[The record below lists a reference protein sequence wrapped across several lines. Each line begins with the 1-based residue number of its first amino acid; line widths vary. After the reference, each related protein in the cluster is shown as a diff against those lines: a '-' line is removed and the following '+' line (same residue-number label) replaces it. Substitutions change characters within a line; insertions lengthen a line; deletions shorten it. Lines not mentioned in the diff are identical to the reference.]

1 MDRFVG
7 VVELV
12 DTYVSGAYGEIF
24 EGSSPFSDILFK
36 SLVENVLASIGE
48 KAIINAFECYY
59 IKKNFQSRWELDI
72 TRRAV
77 SVVF

>member
-1 MDRFVG
+1 MNRFVG

-36 SLVENVLASIGE
+36 ILAKHFNYPLDKVLDCIDL
-48 KAIINAFECYY
+48 
-59 IKKNFQSRWELDI
+59 KN
-72 TRRAV
+72 
-77 SVVF
+77 

>member
-36 SLVENVLASIGE
+36 SLVENIITILFLGYYFKILE
-48 KAIINAFECYY
+48 KLKKHDIIK
-59 IKKNFQSRWELDI
+59 I
-72 TRRAV
+72 
-77 SVVF
+77 